1 LEYLTYILIILVI
14 LCLFVVALRN
24 TGQSLFEVDEVK
36 LMKKV
41 RGRPVGKQTTTGS
54 AETEPALAVRA
65 LNKETIA
72 VPTPWGWPGYDERST
87 AKGLALANENQVNG
101 VSDSLHRLIDHLLR
115 EKQTVENQ
123 EYLLKKDASLRA
135 LFEDRYG
142 RARVAPDAGR
152 RKLKIPLL
160 PEPGKP
166 LNMNTLRTMK
176 TPWGW

>member
-1 LEYLTYILIILVI
+1 MEYLTYILIILVI

-36 LMKKV
+36 LMKRV
-41 RGRPVGKQTTTGS
+41 RGRPIEKQTTTGN
-54 AETEPALAVRA
+54 AATEPALAVRA
-65 LNKETIA
+65 LNKETLA

-87 AKGLALANENQVNG
+87 AKSLALANEEQVNG
-101 VSDSLHRLIDHLLR
+101 VSDSLHRMIDHLLS

-135 LFEDRYG
+135 LLEDRYG
-142 RARVAPDAGR
+142 RARVAPDAGQ
-152 RKLKIPLL
+152 RKLKIPLM
-160 PEPGKP
+160 PEPRKP

>member
-1 LEYLTYILIILVI
+1 MEYLTYILIILVI

-36 LMKKV
+36 LINRV
-41 RGRPVGKQTTTGS
+41 RARPVGKKTTTGS
-54 AETEPALAVRA
+54 AAIEPALAVRT
-65 LNKETIA
+65 LIKETIS

-87 AKGLALANENQVNG
+87 AKSLASANEDQVNG
-101 VSDSLHRLIDHLLR
+101 VSDSLHRMIDHLLS

-135 LFEDRYG
+135 LLEDRYG

-160 PEPGKP
+160 PEPREP